1 MADDAAA
8 AGGEAG
14 GGTTPVAGA
23 PDNKNAP
30 TGTGTD
36 PAKKP
41 DNSSQEFDPSKLS
54 DDDYAKILSDP
65 RSFTHPRFKALTE
78 RAAEADKLKA
88 ENEKATNARLA
99 EEKKYQELA
108 EKHEASANDWKS
120 KFETASIDNRIAAEA
135 SKLGIT
141 DLEAASKLIDRSGI
155 TIDESGAV
163 NGVEAAVK
171 ALAESKTYLVDKS
184 KQVPTIGSPSNPANG
199 NQGEGSVKS
208 FKASEIRDPSFYK
221 EHEKDILAAMKV
233 PGAIVND
240 LGSAV

>member
-1 MADDAAA
+1 MAENASA

-14 GGTTPVAGA
+14 GGTTPAAGA
-23 PDNKNAP
+23 PANPTAP
-30 TGTGTD
+30 AVTGTD

-41 DNSSQEFDPSKLS
+41 DSGTQDFDPSKLS
-54 DDDYAKILSDP
+54 DEEYAKFFSDP
-65 RSFTHPRFKALTE
+65 RAFTHPRFKALSQE
-78 RAAEADKLKA
+78 AAEAKKLREANEKA
-88 ENEKATNARLA
+88 ENARLE

-108 EKHEASANDWKS
+108 QKHEASANDWKS
-120 KFETASIDNRIAAEA
+120 KFETSSIDNKIAAEA

-141 DLEAASKLIDRSGI
+141 DFEAATKLIDRSGI
-155 TIDESGAV
+155 SVDESGAV
-163 NGVEAAVK
+163 VGVEAAVK
-171 ALAESKTYLVDKS
+171 QLAESKAYLVDKS

-208 FKASEIRDPSFYK
+208 FKASEIRDPAFYK